1 MSYAD
6 GSGER
11 VAGDVARSAGA
22 GLVAVALGGLLT
34 GMLAGGQLESP
45 LEPPQP
51 WGIGVVLTVAAM
63 TALSYR
69 HVGALVTSG
78 AVLSA
83 IGAVQ
88 LVVAQGLELL
98 DVEAHRTYSL
108 LVSAAFVLG
117 AGCVLLG
124 AGAGWAHARSGHGGR
139 WAQYEGLRLLGA
151 VVGGGLATGLFF
163 SLSPLLVPGDLDA
176 FADLWWILPVCAVAA
191 LALGAVLA
199 LSPTGVLPALIG
211 LVVLQVLDG
220 ESVWIGPVMSLG
232 IVLLAAAAHFIGPV
246 GEPEESGSSGA
257 AWDDWI
263 SGKRADTPG

>member
-34 GMLAGGQLESP
+34 GMLAGSQLEW
-45 LEPPQP
+45 PQP

-88 LVVAQGLELL
+88 FVVVQGLELL
-98 DVEAHRTYSL
+98 DVEAYYTYSYSL

-163 SLSPLLVPGDLDA
+163 SLTPVLVAKDLDD
-176 FADLWWILPVCAVAA
+176 FAGLWWILPVCAVAA

-211 LVVLQVLDG
+211 LVVLQVLG
-220 ESVWIGPVMSLG
+220 EESVWTGPVMSLG
-232 IVLLAAAAHFIGPV
+232 IVLLAAAVHFIGPV
-246 GEPEESGSSGA
+246 GEPAESGSISA
-257 AWDDWI
+257 AWEDWI